1 MSLYKLL
8 HSSIGEKIL
17 MAFTGFFLMIFLFV
31 HLCVNLSL
39 FFGEKAFNSAALF
52 MESNPFVQISQ
63 YMLAFFFIL
72 HIFLGILLHLK
83 NIKARGNVNYTY
95 TKWDAHT
102 PFNART
108 MIFSGI
114 LILLFLILHL
124 KNFTIPLKNDK
135 YGKINNY
142 QLVISLFKN
151 PVYTFIYILS
161 FVILSLH
168 LSHGFQSSFR
178 SVGIFQKS
186 YISTIKKIGFI
197 YFWLISIG
205 FSSIALW
212 FFFRT

>member
-8 HSSIGEKIL
+8 HSSIGVKIL
-17 MAFTGFFLMIFLFV
+17 MALTGFFLMIFLFV

-39 FFGEKAFNSAALF
+39 FFGEKAFNRAALF

-72 HIFLGILLHLK
+72 HILLGILLHLK
-83 NIKARGNVNYTY
+83 NRKARGNVNYT
-95 TKWDAHT
+95 KWEANT

-142 QLVISLFKN
+142 QFVISLFKN

-197 YFWLISIG
+197 YFWLISLG

>member
-8 HSSIGEKIL
+8 HSSIVGKIL

-31 HLCVNLSL
+31 HLCLNLSL

-63 YMLAFFFIL
+63 YLLAFFFIL

-83 NIKARGNVNYTY
+83 NRKARGNVNYGVNY
-95 TKWDAHT
+95 GRDT

-124 KNFTIPLKNDK
+124 KNFTIPLKKDK

>member
-8 HSSIGEKIL
+8 HSSIGVKIF

-31 HLCVNLSL
+31 HLCLNLSL

-63 YMLAFFFIL
+63 YLLAFFFIL

-83 NIKARGNVNYTY
+83 NIKARGNVNYTQ
-95 TKWDAHT
+95 WDPHT

-124 KNFTIPLKNDK
+124 KNFTIPLKKDK